1 MGTMLNFNRNTDFR
15 IAKSTIDT
23 VFTKNEPLDYKRWVD
38 FIDANQDQFI
48 WREKTKD
55 GIEALNNI
63 NNVPETFRER
73 VMNSLNKGSCYKE
86 YDEKKGY
93 YNINIGFNSVNHWI
107 SIGFERTPLIADLKI
122 FLEMANHLDALLLKD
137 GTEIIDERTLKS
149 LT

>member
-1 MGTMLNFNRNTDFR
+1 MLNFNRNTDFR